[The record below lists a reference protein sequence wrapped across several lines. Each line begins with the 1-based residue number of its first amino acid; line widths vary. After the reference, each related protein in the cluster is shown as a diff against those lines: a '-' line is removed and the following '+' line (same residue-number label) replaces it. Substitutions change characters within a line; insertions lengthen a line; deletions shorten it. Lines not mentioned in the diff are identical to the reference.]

1 LVIPIFFRT
10 FAPSNNKFKKNMD
23 KHINVRVIGVPKDSS
38 YDKKWM
44 DSISDK
50 EMSEL
55 ALSDADTAIFESIEE
70 FSEVVLNNPLA
81 KEQLLS
87 NWWYFLT
94 DLA

>member
-1 LVIPIFFRT
+1 
-10 FAPSNNKFKKNMD
+10 MD
-23 KHINVRVIGVPKDSS
+23 KHLNVRVIGVPKGSS

-50 EMSEL
+50 EMSNL
-55 ALSDADTAIFESIEE
+55 ALGDADTAIFESMEE
-70 FSEVVLNNPLA
+70 FSEVVLNNPTA
-81 KEQLLS
+81 KEQLLN

>member
-1 LVIPIFFRT
+1 LHHE
-10 FAPSNNKFKKNMD
+10 NDKNKKKMD
-23 KHINVRVIGVPKDSS
+23 KHLNVRVIGVPKSAS

-44 DSISDK
+44 DTISDK

-55 ALSDADTAIFESIEE
+55 ALSDGDTTIFESMEE
-70 FSEVVLNNPLA
+70 FSEVVLNNPNA

-94 DLA
+94 DMA

>member
-1 LVIPIFFRT
+1 
-10 FAPSNNKFKKNMD
+10 MD
-23 KHINVRVIGVPKDSS
+23 KKLNVRVIGVPKDSS

-55 ALSDADTAIFESIEE
+55 ALSDGDTAIFESMEE
-70 FSEVVLNNPLA
+70 FSEVVLNNPLT

-94 DLA
+94 DRA

>member
-1 LVIPIFFRT
+1 
-10 FAPSNNKFKKNMD
+10 MD
-23 KHINVRVIGVPKDSS
+23 KKLNVRVIGVPKDSS

-55 ALSDADTAIFESIEE
+55 ALSDGDTAIFESMEE

>member
-1 LVIPIFFRT
+1 
-10 FAPSNNKFKKNMD
+10 MD
-23 KHINVRVIGVPKDSS
+23 KNLNVRVIGVPKDSS

-55 ALSDADTAIFESIEE
+55 ALSDGDTAIFESMEE
-70 FSEVVLNNPLA
+70 FSETVLNNPLA

>member
-1 LVIPIFFRT
+1 
-10 FAPSNNKFKKNMD
+10 MD
-23 KHINVRVIGVPKDSS
+23 KKLNVRVIGVPKDSS

-55 ALSDADTAIFESIEE
+55 ALSDGDTAIFESMEE

-94 DLA
+94 DRA

>member
-1 LVIPIFFRT
+1 
-10 FAPSNNKFKKNMD
+10 MD
-23 KHINVRVIGVPKDSS
+23 KKLNVRVIGVPKDSS
-38 YDKKWM
+38 YDKEWM

-55 ALSDADTAIFESIEE
+55 ALSDGDTSIFLSMEE
-70 FSEVVLNNPLA
+70 FSEVVLNNPSA

-94 DLA
+94 DMA

>member
-1 LVIPIFFRT
+1 
-10 FAPSNNKFKKNMD
+10 MD
-23 KHINVRVIGVPKDSS
+23 KHLNVRVIGVPKDSS

-50 EMSEL
+50 EMSTL
-55 ALSDADTAIFESIEE
+55 ALSDGDTAIFESMEE